1 MRSSGIYYRSFEY
14 ECALLNLCSDRWMSN
29 QVILLGDYADEAEE
43 GSVVFDMVKRIR
55 SQYHYD
61 GSMQDF
67 PDEFQTIDFDR
78 SDSGY
83 RYVYNH
89 AAKQYIDYHRILN
102 SDYTPKI
109 YPLVLLPAV
118 GNRKHFHVF
127 VKHCLC
133 LIAVWCS

>member
-1 MRSSGIYYRSFEY
+1 
-14 ECALLNLCSDRWMSN
+14 MSN